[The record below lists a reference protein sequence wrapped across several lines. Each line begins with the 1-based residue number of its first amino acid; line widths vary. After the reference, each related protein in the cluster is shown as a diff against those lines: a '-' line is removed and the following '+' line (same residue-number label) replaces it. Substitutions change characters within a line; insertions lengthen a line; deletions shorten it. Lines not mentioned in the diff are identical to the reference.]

1 MRNPQLVRFVLVGLI
16 GYVAWYTAYS
26 AWLRPATLLD
36 EWVIHSM
43 VVATEGFM
51 DAIGWE
57 VLPAMETGLRHRVGV
72 AGTPGVQIG
81 DPCDGVVLFALYAL
95 FLIAFPGPW
104 RHKVWFIPA
113 GIAVL
118 HAVNIARVIALLFVQ
133 YAAPE
138 WLQFNHDYTFTVVVY
153 AVVFGL
159 WYAWVRWFALAKSPS
174 TP

>member
-1 MRNPQLVRFVLVGLI
+1 
-16 GYVAWYTAYS
+16 
-26 AWLRPATLLD
+26 
-36 EWVIHSM
+36 M

-57 VLPAMETGLRHRVGV
+57 MLPTVETGLRNR
-72 AGTPGVQIG
+72 
-81 DPCDGVVLFALYAL
+81 DPCGGVVLFALYAL

-118 HAVNIARVIALLFVQ
+118 HAVNVARVIALLFVQ
-133 YAAPE
+133 YATPD
-138 WLQFNHDYTFTVVVY
+138 WLQFNHDYTFTVLIY
-153 AVVFGL
+153 TIIFGL
-159 WYAWVRWFALAKSPS
+159 WYAWIRWFVLPKSPS